1 MRSVER
7 GRPLILLAALG
18 VAFSTGCDPSVPNDR
33 ATLGSASA
41 VVAARPASHPLPARF
56 GVGRAATEGDISALD
71 IDIMP
76 DGTGLPQG
84 RGTAAD
90 GAKIYG
96 SSCIACHG
104 VDLQGTPLGDRLVPA
119 PDALGFPDGDV
130 PISTRA
136 IGNYWP
142 YATTVFDYVRRA
154 MPSDRPGSLSD
165 DEVYAVT
172 AYLLWKNGIIDETA
186 VMSAETLFPIQMPA
200 RGRFVVDDRLGS
212 DRVR

>member
-1 MRSVER
+1 MRSVVR
-7 GRPLILLAALG
+7 DRPVILLAALG
-18 VAFSTGCDPSVPNDR
+18 VAFATGCDPSVPNDG
-33 ATLGSASA
+33 ATLGSAPA

-56 GVGRAATEGDISALD
+56 GVGRAATEEDISVLD

-76 DGTGLPQG
+76 DGTGLPRG

-90 GAKIYG
+90 GATIYA

-104 VDLQGTPLGDRLVPA
+104 VDLQGTSLGGRFVTG

-130 PISTRA
+130 PISTKA

-154 MPSDRPGSLSD
+154 MPLDRPGSLSD
-165 DEVYAVT
+165 DDVYAIT
-172 AYLLWKNGIIDETA
+172 AYLLWKTGIVDESA
-186 VMSAETLFPIQMPA
+186 VISAETLPAIQMPA
-200 RGRFVVDDRLGS
+200 GARFIVDDRLGS

>member
-1 MRSVER
+1 
-7 GRPLILLAALG
+7 
-18 VAFSTGCDPSVPNDR
+18 
-33 ATLGSASA
+33 
-41 VVAARPASHPLPARF
+41 VAARPASHPLPARF
-56 GVGRAATEGDISALD
+56 GVGRTATEGDISVLD

-90 GAKIYG
+90 GSTIYT
-96 SSCIACHG
+96 SSCSACHG
-104 VDLQGTPLGDRLVPA
+104 VDLEGTLFGGRLVPP

-130 PISTRA
+130 PISTKA

-154 MPSDRPGSLSD
+154 MPLDRPGSLSD
-165 DEVYAVT
+165 DDVYAIT
-172 AYLLWKNGIIDETA
+172 AYLLWKNGLIDETA
-186 VMSAETLFPIQMPA
+186 VMSAETLPVIQMPA
-200 RGRFVVDDRLGS
+200 WDRFIVDDRLGS